1 MRRSR
6 FIAMGG
12 TCLLTVAL
20 LITPSVQTLAM
31 GAIGNVVEGSMKSL
45 IKPIWPFGH
54 SKCFNLDRFDPTCPQ
69 CL

>member
-12 TCLLTVAL
+12 TCLLAVVLFIAPSMQA
-20 LITPSVQTLAM
+20 ITDT
-31 GAIGNVVEGSMKSL
+31 IGNVAEGSMKSL
-45 IKPIWPFGH
+45 IKPFWPFGH
-54 SKCFNLDRFDPTCPQ
+54 SKCFNLDRFDPTCPH